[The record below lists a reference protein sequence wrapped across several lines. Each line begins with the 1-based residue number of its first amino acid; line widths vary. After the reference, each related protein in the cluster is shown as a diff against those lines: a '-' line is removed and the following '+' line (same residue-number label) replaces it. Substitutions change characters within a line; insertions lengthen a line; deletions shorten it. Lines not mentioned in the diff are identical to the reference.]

1 MPMTSMKLSTETRD
15 RVRALAADPDDTL
28 EDVVNEALDALESQ
42 RFWARAE
49 AAAARRAAAPPA
61 ERAAW
66 EARNAEIDA
75 WMDRL

>member
-1 MPMTSMKLSTETRD
+1 MELSTETRD
-15 RVRALAADPDDTL
+15 RVRALAAHPDDTL

-49 AAAARRAAAPPA
+49 AAAARRAAASA
-61 ERAAW
+61 TERAAW
-66 EARNAEIDA
+66 EARNAAIDA